1 MAPPTGPPAAG
12 IACVRGGSGIRSL
25 VAVISI
31 SETSTQRLRA
41 LAAATAAALLLAGCG
56 TAEDDAPTDTDVS
69 TSPSA
74 ISLPVTPVTIELVDP
89 GAEPRSS
96 LTYEPAGEQSVVLTT
111 SSTVS
116 QQIDDQAA
124 QDFSTPEITLPL
136 TAQAPESDAG
146 GEIRLR
152 IGTPMSA
159 DQRLTEAL
167 AVAEGSEAGLTVTDT
182 GAVTALSISP
192 NADAEDAARAAIE
205 QALNQAVY
213 RSISFPSEDVGVG
226 AVWTTEQQV
235 VSGLTLNQ
243 TTTATLRERDGDRL
257 TIDLRIDQTPVP
269 DIVYVSIANSPESA
283 TLELPDDAGQLAID
297 TYTMSGTGTLEF
309 DLGRSLPVSGEVTV
323 AGEQQYSDPEGTT
336 VLRQDISDTLRWSTP

>member
-12 IACVRGGSGIRSL
+12 IACVRGESGIRSL

-69 TSPSA
+69 ASPSA

-257 TIDLRIDQTPVP
+257 TIDLRIDQTP
-269 DIVYVSIANSPESA
+269 ESA